1 MAIVTLLGLAAGLA
15 LDAFAVAFA
24 AGSVLP
30 RLTARHCFRL
40 SSHFGLFQGLMP
52 VLGWLAGSAAAAL
65 VQSFEHWI
73 ACGLLVPI
81 GGRMLLKP
89 AEKETGAECGDPTR
103 GLTLVALAVATSVD
117 ALAVGFSLG
126 LLESTILLPAAV
138 IGIVAAAFTLVGMQ
152 LGRRA
157 GRLLGV
163 WARRAGGIV
172 LIAIGMQILV
182 RHLAA

>member
-40 SSHFGLFQGLMP
+40 SFHFGLFQGLMP

-103 GLTLVALAVATSVD
+103 GPTLRQSRCRPPGSARSSATDSSATVP
-117 ALAVGFSLG
+117 SRKNTLG
-126 LLESTILLPAAV
+126 AST
-138 IGIVAAAFTLVGMQ
+138 T
-152 LGRRA
+152 
-157 GRLLGV
+157 
-163 WARRAGGIV
+163 
-172 LIAIGMQILV
+172 
-182 RHLAA
+182 